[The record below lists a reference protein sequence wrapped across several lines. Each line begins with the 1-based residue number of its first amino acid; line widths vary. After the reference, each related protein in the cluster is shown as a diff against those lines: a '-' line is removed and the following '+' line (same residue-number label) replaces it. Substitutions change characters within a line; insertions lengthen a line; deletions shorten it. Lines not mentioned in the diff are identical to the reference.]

1 MDLCVP
7 SQPTVGEIARR
18 SGVPIHRIEYVIR
31 ARGVTPSGRAGNAY
45 VYAEADVRRIIGE
58 LQRID
63 RERSRTPREVAVDV
77 H

>member
-18 SGVPIHRIEYVIR
+18 SGFSIHRVEYVIR
-31 ARGVTPSGRAGNAY
+31 ARNVTPSGRAGNAY
-45 VYAEADVRRIIGE
+45 VYAEADVRRIISE

-63 RERSRTPREVAVDV
+63 RERSRSPREVTADAN
-77 H
+77 

>member
-18 SGVPIHRIEYVIR
+18 SGFPIHRVEYVIR
-31 ARGVTPSGRAGNAY
+31 SRSIVPSARAGNACIY
-45 VYAEADVRRIIGE
+45 SEADVRRIISE
-58 LQRID
+58 LHRID
-63 RERSRTPREVAVDV
+63 RERSRSPREVAVDA